1 MKIRYLLST
10 TAGLIITANANALV
24 FVDDDG
30 FKYEVGEVI
39 EQPNPFPF
47 ETSHST
53 KHYQITC
60 TAEGNAGSADCRML
74 LEPDTGAISL
84 TTVENDT
91 YFAWSCLGNW
101 DGQGFDAICV
111 SNGGE
116 TWNDRYSIKH
126 SSPFTRN
133 SVTITDPRIEK

>member
-1 MKIRYLLST
+1 MKIRYIIST
-10 TAGLIITANANALV
+10 TAGLIIAANANALV

-30 FKYEVGEVI
+30 FKYEIGEVI

-47 ETSHST
+47 ETRDSV

-74 LEPDTGAISL
+74 FDPSSGAISM

-101 DGQGFDAICV
+101 DGHGFDAICV

-116 TWNDRYSIKH
+116 TWNDRYSIKN

-133 SVTITDPRIEK
+133 SAMIGDPRREK